1 MTAKSLSKV
10 TQNLITSYGHTAR
23 NVVDAYRQGN
33 ARAVSFV
40 DQTWAN
46 ALDKVGPRVS
56 EEVRRN
62 ATSAQQTL
70 CNYYTRGIT
79 LSSQGADTVVE
90 RAVDL
95 AQRGV
100 HQVAANA
107 NRFEQATGFGALS
120 ALAEAA
126 VPAAASVYQWAQ
138 RVEARSAALVDKVAA
153 APKASQ
159 RRASTRKASA
169 AKRPSAKAATSR
181 PAVRKAAGSR
191 KPA

>member
-10 TQNLITSYGHTAR
+10 TQNLIASYGHTAR
-23 NVVDAYRQGN
+23 NVVDAYRHGN
-33 ARAVSFV
+33 ARAVALI

-46 ALDKVGPRVS
+46 ALDKVGSRVS
-56 EEVRRN
+56 DEVRRN

-79 LSSQGADTVVE
+79 LSSQSADTVVE

-107 NRFEQATGFGALS
+107 NRFEQATGLSALS

-153 APKASQ
+153 TPKAAQ
-159 RRASTRKASA
+159 RRTSTRAKTASSRVA
-169 AKRPSAKAATSR
+169 ARRTTGS
-181 PAVRKAAGSR
+181 RKAA
-191 KPA
+191 